1 MNYNYILYTGTESIT
16 GSREFVSLRND
27 TGVFVGDG
35 FVYNPFMVTG
45 AHCSTLSL
53 NSQTLFEE
61 SPIIVNG
68 LNRSYIDINTGDY
81 YVTPDDDTYSST
93 FRFSQGLPISSSD
106 IVIYDSR
113 IEATGVAYEK
123 GNQQTFQLAEAALK
137 TKVNSVYSNV
147 SNSQQLF
154 DKYNVFFNGQKF
166 QYGEIPIESPSAP
179 FQTSGTY
186 SAILKQAK
194 IKETFSG
201 DPDICGTGFV
211 EGQVSYYI
219 NGLEASPSDFVE
231 TYSGISGFIQS
242 GVSSFTP
249 IINQQEDT
257 YNL

>member
-1 MNYNYILYTGTESIT
+1 MNYNYILYTGAESIT
-16 GSREFVSLRND
+16 GSREFISLRND
-27 TGVFVGDG
+27 TGTFVGDG
-35 FVYNPFMVTG
+35 FIYNSSMVTG
-45 AHCSTLSL
+45 THSSTLSL

-61 SPIIVNG
+61 SPIIVTG
-68 LNRSYIDINTGDY
+68 LNRTYININTGDY

-93 FRFSQGLPISSSD
+93 FRFDQGFPISSSD

-113 IEATGVAYEK
+113 SGSTGVAYDK
-123 GNQQTFQLAEAALK
+123 GDQQGYQLTEDALT
-137 TKVNSVYSNV
+137 TKVNSIYSNA
-147 SNSQQLF
+147 SNREQLF

-166 QYGEIPIESPSAP
+166 QYGFAPSEYQTTGRYFAIP
-179 FQTSGTY
+179 
-186 SAILKQAK
+186 KQANVQ
-194 IKETFSG
+194 ETFSG

-231 TYSGISGFIQS
+231 TYTGISGFIQS
-242 GVSSFTP
+242 GISSFTP

>member
-27 TGVFVGDG
+27 TGTFVGDG
-35 FVYNPFMVTG
+35 FIYNPFMVTG
-45 AHCSTLSL
+45 AHSSTLSL

-93 FRFSQGLPISSSD
+93 FRLDRGFPISSSD

-113 IEATGVAYEK
+113 SGSTGVAYDK
-123 GNQQTFQLAEAALK
+123 GDQIGYQLAEDALT
-137 TKVNSVYSNV
+137 TKVNSIYSNA
-147 SNSQQLF
+147 SNREQLF

-166 QYGEIPIESPSAP
+166 QYGFAPSEY
-179 FQTSGTY
+179 QTTGRY
-186 SAILKQAK
+186 FAIRKQAK